1 MENAQKEKVVAQ
13 NCARPNAAAKTVV
26 SVAKMESVLT
36 EKAAAKKTPKSETE
50 TEDKPKAKA
59 PRKKKSEE

>member
-36 EKAAAKKTPKSETE
+36 EKAAAKKNV
-50 TEDKPKAKA
+50 
-59 PRKKKSEE
+59 

>member
-1 MENAQKEKVVAQ
+1 MESAQKVEAAAQ

-36 EKAAAKKTPKSETE
+36 EKAAAKKNV
-50 TEDKPKAKA
+50 
-59 PRKKKSEE
+59 